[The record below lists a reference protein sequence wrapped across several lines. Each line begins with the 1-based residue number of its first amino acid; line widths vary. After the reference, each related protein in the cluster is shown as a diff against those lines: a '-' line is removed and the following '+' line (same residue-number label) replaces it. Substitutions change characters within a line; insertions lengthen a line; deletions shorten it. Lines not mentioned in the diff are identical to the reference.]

1 MGIKC
6 GSGDQLHLRPPVLR
20 VSQYSAEESKGE
32 ELKRARRG
40 KANTCIEKGEGTRD
54 RVWWS
59 TPLISG
65 RDRWISVSSRIA

>member
-32 ELKRARRG
+32 ELKRARKG
-40 KANTCIEKGEGTRD
+40 KANTCIEKREGTRD
-54 RVWWS
+54 RV
-59 TPLISG
+59 
-65 RDRWISVSSRIA
+65 